1 MKLNIV
7 DANRFIKVNELQ
19 EVSNPIYFD
28 RGRQPTDDGLFSYV
42 IFGRPGSKERAQ
54 KFAYIDLKSPFLHP
68 LVYKTLIR
76 LDRKFEQVV
85 AGQGSWIINKAGQLE
100 ESYIDEASTGLD
112 FLFKNWKNIV
122 HKKTESVQRMERVNF
137 LNNFDTNNAFLTKQI
152 VIPAQYRDID
162 FANIESGKVAHDE
175 INDKYAKLL
184 RLVASMR
191 LDDDG
196 DFMGTGLM
204 TKFSIQN
211 TLIDIYDY
219 FMNKLKKK
227 RGILRQAVM
236 GKSVDYG
243 IRSVISASQY
253 NMESYKDLKV
263 TFEKSGVPLT
273 QCLVAFFPFTMKYL
287 QDFFEAE
294 FGKVK
299 HINRKNPKTGQIERI
314 ALSPDCMVDF
324 EYDKLQKKVDQF
336 VKAPTNRFE
345 VIQVKTEKGYM
356 PLRFVGS
363 FRDEADAKSNS
374 SSISNRYLTWT
385 DLFYMCAVE
394 ITRDKCVYITRY
406 PMEDYFGCYPT
417 EVSVLSTFKT
427 APQIVNGVEY
437 PFYPV
442 IDLNT
447 PKEKI
452 PGLFIDSLQLFNA
465 MLSAIGGDFDG
476 DQVTLR
482 GVFTQEANIEAKKLI
497 HSPSNILTIRGD
509 NNRTISNE
517 AVQALYG
524 LTKD

>member
-7 DANRFIKVNELQ
+7 DANKFIKVNELE
-19 EVSNPIYFD
+19 EVTNPVYFD
-28 RGRQPTDDGLFSYV
+28 RGRQPTDDGLFSYT

-54 KFAYIDLKSPFLHP
+54 KFAYIDLKAPFLHP
-68 LVYKTLIR
+68 LVYKTLLR

-85 AGQGSWIINKAGQLE
+85 AGQGSWIINKAGVLE
-100 ESYIDEASTGLD
+100 ESFTEDADTGID
-112 FLFKNWKNIV
+112 FLYRNWNNLR
-122 HKKTESVQRMERVNF
+122 HKQTDSVSRTERVNF
-137 LNNFDTNNAFLTKQI
+137 LNSFTINDAFLTKQI

-162 FANIESGKVAHDE
+162 FTNIESGKVAHDE

-184 RLVASMR
+184 RLVSSMG
-191 LDDDG
+191 LDAGLDI
-196 DFMGTGLM
+196 MGTGFM
-204 TKFSIQN
+204 TKFSIQT

-236 GKSVDYG
+236 GKSIDYG

-273 QCLVAFFPFTMKYL
+273 QCLVAFFPFAMKYL

-294 FGKVK
+294 YGKVK
-299 HINRKNPKTGQIERI
+299 YISRQNPKTGQVERI
-314 ALSPDCMVDF
+314 PLAPDCMADF
-324 EYDKLQKKVDQF
+324 EYDKLQKKIDQF

-345 VIQVKTEKGYM
+345 VIKVKTERGYM
-356 PLRFVGS
+356 PIRFAGS
-363 FRDEADAKSNS
+363 FRDEKDAKSSS

-427 APQIVNGVEY
+427 APQIVN
-437 PFYPV
+437 
-442 IDLNT
+442 
-447 PKEKI
+447 
-452 PGLFIDSLQLFNA
+452 
-465 MLSAIGGDFDG
+465 
-476 DQVTLR
+476 
-482 GVFTQEANIEAKKLI
+482 
-497 HSPSNILTIRGD
+497 
-509 NNRTISNE
+509 
-517 AVQALYG
+517 
-524 LTKD
+524 

>member
-7 DANRFIKVNELQ
+7 DANQFIKVNDLQ
-19 EVSNPIYFD
+19 EVSNPVYFD
-28 RGRQPTDDGLFSYV
+28 RGRQPTDDGLFSYT

-54 KFAYIDLKSPFLHP
+54 KFAYIDLKAPFLHP

-85 AGQGSWIINKAGQLE
+85 AGQGSWIINNAGALE
-100 ESYIDEASTGLD
+100 ESYVDESDTGIE
-112 FLFKNWKNIV
+112 FLYNNWDKIK
-122 HKKTESVQRMERVNF
+122 HKTTNSVQRMERVNF
-137 LNNFDTNNAFLTKQI
+137 LNSFSRNNAFLTKQI

-184 RLVASMR
+184 RLVSSMG
-191 LDDDG
+191 LDDG
-196 DFMGTGLM
+196 LGFLGTGFI
-204 TKFSIQN
+204 TRASIQN

-227 RGILRQAVM
+227 RGILRQAIM
-236 GKSVDYG
+236 GKSIDYG

-273 QCLVAFFPFTMKYL
+273 QCLVAFFPFAMKYL
-287 QDFFEAE
+287 QDFFESE
-294 FGKVK
+294 FGRVK
-299 HINRKNPKTGQIERI
+299 YINRQNPKTGQMERI
-314 ALSPDCMVDF
+314 ALAPDCMVDF
-324 EYDKLQKKVDQF
+324 EYDKLQKKIDQF

-345 VIQVKTEKGYM
+345 IIKVKTEKGYV
-356 PLRFVGS
+356 PLRFSGS
-363 FRDEADAKSNS
+363 LRDTSDAKSNS
-374 SSISNRYLTWT
+374 ATISNRWMTWT

-447 PKEKI
+447 PKEKV

-465 MLSAIGGDFDG
+465 MLSAIGGKN
-476 DQVTLR
+476 LLP
-482 GVFTQEANIEAKKLI
+482 NLI
-497 HSPSNILTIRGD
+497 NCWKT
-509 NNRTISNE
+509 
-517 AVQALYG
+517 V
-524 LTKD
+524 